1 MTEIT
6 WEFFFFVSL
15 TLLVI
20 DTTYDPLVEYYL
32 RQLVVIECKR
42 RKKFTFDWWKV
53 VVIERNDLQSYRN
66 ASNMLTTNWEIGV
79 SWIASI
85 SPQTKE
91 ERIEEVTND
100 NNDDNITIEHRWWWR
115 WYCENYKRKFF
126 SSNIRAWR
134 QSPVNHIATPE
145 ISPLSW
151 WFVSTVASSW

>member
-1 MTEIT
+1 MHFIGDRNNLGI
-6 WEFFFFVSL
+6 FFFVSL

-20 DTTYDPLVEYYL
+20 DATCDPLVEYYL

-66 ASNMLTTNWEIGV
+66 ASNMLTTTWEI

-100 NNDDNITIEHRWWWR
+100 NNDDNITIEYRWWWR
-115 WYCENYKRKFF
+115 WYCENYKRNIFF
-126 SSNIRAWR
+126 LLHPWLTSIPCQSYCNSRNFPTKLTIRKH
-134 QSPVNHIATPE
+134 SC
-145 ISPLSW
+145 
-151 WFVSTVASSW
+151 